1 MVKDVKL
8 SNKQMLSRQPVV
20 RPHPAIAA
28 DENDESGDA
37 SLPSTAN
44 TVQRSTL
51 VEKKEHAINADA
63 LLEALSQYSERS
75 AYYLIDDFSFTFEYL
90 FLKLSQ

>member
-1 MVKDVKL
+1 
-8 SNKQMLSRQPVV
+8 MLSRQPVV
-20 RPHPAIAA
+20 RPHPAIAVN
-28 DENDESGDA
+28 ENEEGIDS

-44 TVQRSTL
+44 AVQKKAL

-75 AYYLIDDFSFTFEYL
+75 AYS
-90 FLKLSQ
+90 